1 MFGLIYKEIIVHKKQ
16 LLGILPVLLFFSG
29 WVIVPPITTADL
41 TKYEFLLLTV
51 LSTITV
57 TITLGMFEQGM
68 FNADELRRWQSYIA
82 STPDGIR
89 NHITSKYIFN
99 ISLSFITMTIL
110 LLTYGAAGAIGD
122 FDIRASEVVLML
134 AIWTQIFITAI
145 ETPFIIR
152 FGSKYGNYIRMI
164 LIALVTFAFIVYGL
178 FGDVSVFGSLED
190 FLKWANDFINKDSNY
205 VIMLMPSVVLAIYY
219 ISYRLSCIF
228 YLKGGEYYD
237 K

>member
-190 FLKWANDFINKDSNY
+190 FLKWVLLND
-205 VIMLMPSVVLAIYY
+205 
-219 ISYRLSCIF
+219 
-228 YLKGGEYYD
+228 
-237 K
+237 